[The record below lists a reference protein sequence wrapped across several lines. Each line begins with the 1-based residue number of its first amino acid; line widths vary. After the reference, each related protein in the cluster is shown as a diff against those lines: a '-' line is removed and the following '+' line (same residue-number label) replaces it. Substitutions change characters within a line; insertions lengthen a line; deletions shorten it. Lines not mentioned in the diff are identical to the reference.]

1 MDLRRL
7 REGDWIMGGSGLLLL
22 IALFLPWYEIG
33 AGTVVGPPDALDAHA
48 SAWDA
53 FTVLDVLLAIG
64 ALSAIAV
71 VIVTAVHRVP
81 AVPLTMESLVAL
93 LGLVLLILV
102 AFRLADPPDVSFLE
116 STASPAAREHVED
129 LDRAVGAWLGLLGTL
144 GIFAG
149 GLIAMRDERR
159 SPAGGHTDL
168 TGVPVDSAPEIET
181 LPAPRPEAG
190 S

>member
-1 MDLRRL
+1 MRRL
-7 REGDWIMGGSGLLLL
+7 REGEWIMGGSGLLLL

-53 FTVLDVLLAIG
+53 FTILDVLLAVG
-64 ALSAIAV
+64 ALAAIAV
-71 VIVTAVHRVP
+71 VIVTAVHTTP
-81 AVPLTMESLVAL
+81 AVPLTMESLVTL
-93 LGLVLLILV
+93 LAIVLLILV
-102 AFRLADPPDVSFLE
+102 VFRLADPPDVSFLE

-144 GIFAG
+144 GIVVG
-149 GLIAMRDERR
+149 GLLAMRDERR
-159 SPAGGHTDL
+159 SPAGRHSDL
-168 TGVPVDSAPEIET
+168 TGVPVDSPTEIET
-181 LPAPRPEAG
+181 LPAPHPEAG